1 MDSKPVKLQM
11 YGIYGLETN
20 SPIFSCIC
28 LIYGVGGWGHNS
40 VLFGP
45 FTIPSRSYHKLD

>member
-1 MDSKPVKLQM
+1 M

-20 SPIFSCIC
+20 SPIFSCES
-28 LIYGVGGWGHNS
+28 LSYDVGGWDYKSRTVHNN

-45 FTIPSRSYHKLD
+45 FTIPRPSYHKLD